1 MADWYGS
8 REQLMSLHGLD
19 TAMLGYGMSAAAFP
33 PIQPD
38 AYSHAHAHAAAAAAY
53 NFQRQ
58 PSVTPGFAHSC
69 FAPDQQWRQLPDGS
83 ILELRK
89 EKSRDAARSRRGKE
103 NYEFYELAKML
114 PLPAA
119 ITSQLD
125 KASIIRLTI
134 SYLKLREFT
143 LHGDPPW
150 PRDSSGN
157 KSLKSNRMY
166 NQTGGNLR
174 PRSMSGMTMDIFE
187 THQGTHILQSLDGFA
202 FSLAADGR
210 FLYVSETVSIYLGLS
225 QVEMTGSSV
234 FDYIHQQDHQELA
247 DQVGLTLATGQP
259 LPSPSSLGSEEGA
272 AGSQGTMNP
281 DGKPPLASSMTI
293 SSASMF
299 KGFDRAFCIR
309 MKSTLTKRGCHFKSS
324 GYRVVLILG
333 HLRPQYVFSHSRKN
347 PPQLMGLVALAI
359 ALPPPSVH
367 EVRLESDMFVTR
379 ITFDFRIAHCEP
391 KVTDLLDYTADE
403 LQGRSLYSLCHGQD
417 VEKLRKTHVDLIQKG
432 QVMSPY
438 FRILNKTGGYT
449 WMQTCATVVI
459 NSKNGDE
466 QNIICVNYIISGS
479 EYDSVVLD
487 QTQLDPALANMK
499 SDDLDYPNSAT
510 PEPSEA
516 SSGVVGEDTGGSPRA
531 SANTTG
537 GGAAQGGTRSP
548 SGPSEAIPTALR
560 GTPSIPL
567 DGSQIKTE
575 APGGLLTPMVNADI
589 AEESRGGCEGAPSPG
604 RHSAPPVSTP
614 GTPHARATPML
625 TTTPLE
631 ASPGATVAPT
641 RSDEG
646 TVRDLEAAMTRH
658 LPDDPTDFS
667 TDALL
672 KGGAT
677 SAAGGGAGQR
687 PTIQYVGGTSSQQ
700 ASAGLPASTLLRQ
713 LYASRESV
721 IRSSVQRSYYSDV
734 GSALP
739 TPPGS
744 ESYQDTM
751 FNKGHDFPYPGGG
764 LAGTG
769 YPDYHSAMT
778 PPSSVSPREKMAGD
792 CGDLRGT
799 SGTYLGEGGGM
810 PAQPVP
816 LKPQVY
822 SYGSSGVPLDSS
834 AYSTPLTDQAGLY
847 TPSSFHLYHSNTT
860 KTATSYD
867 SLRPGGT
874 WYAPSS

>member
-1 MADWYGS
+1 MPQGGDLFHYEPCQDTVALECT
-8 REQLMSLHGLD
+8 RLFTLD
-19 TAMLGYGMSAAAFP
+19 G
-33 PIQPD
+33 I
-38 AYSHAHAHAAAAAAY
+38 
-53 NFQRQ
+53 RQ
-58 PSVTPGFAHSC
+58 PLVSTMTATSVIMELSSPAKRKKSGSEDLTGQAAVNARLPGGPWSQLSHS

-114 PLPAA
+114 PLPPA

-150 PRDSSGN
+150 PRDMSNN
-157 KSLKSNRMY
+157 KSLKGTNI
-166 NQTGGNLR
+166 R
-174 PRSMSGMTMDIFE
+174 PRTMSGMTMDIFE
-187 THQGTHILQSLDGFA
+187 NHQGTHVLQSLDGFA
-202 FSLAADGR
+202 FTLAADGR
-210 FLYVSETVSIYLGLS
+210 FLYISETVSIYLGLS

-247 DQVGLTLATGQP
+247 DQLGLTLATGQP

-272 AGSQGTMNP
+272 TGSQGTMNP
-281 DGKPPLASSMTI
+281 DVATCMSLGANSQ
-293 SSASMF
+293 F
-299 KGFDRAFCIR
+299 KGYDRAFCIR
-309 MKSTLTKRGCHFKSS
+309 MKSTLTKRGCHFKTS
-324 GYRVVLILG
+324 GYRVVLVLG
-333 HLRPQYVFSHSRKN
+333 HLRPQYVFSHSRKST
-347 PPQLMGLVALAI
+347 PQLMGLVALAI

-379 ITFDFRIAHCEP
+379 LNFDFRIAHCEP
-391 KVTDLLDYTADE
+391 KVADLLDYAAEE

-417 VEKLRKTHVDLIQKG
+417 VERLRKTHIDLIQKG

-438 FRILNKTGGYT
+438 FRLLNKTGGYT
-449 WMQTCATVVI
+449 WVQICATVVV
-459 NSKNGDE
+459 NNKNGDE
-466 QNIICVNYIISGS
+466 QNIICVNYVISRA
-479 EYDSVVLD
+479 EYESLVLD

-499 SDDLDYPNSAT
+499 SDDLEYPNAAT
-510 PEPSEA
+510 PEPREGGSRA
-516 SSGVVGEDTGGSPRA
+516 VSEDTGGSPRPA
-531 SANTTG
+531 VSTSG
-537 GGAAQGGTRSP
+537 GGGGDTRSP
-548 SGPSEAIPTALR
+548 MGQTESITTPLR
-560 GTPSIPL
+560 GTPSVPL
-567 DGSQIKTE
+567 DGAQIKTE
-575 APGGLLTPMVNADI
+575 ATGGLLTPMGNADLP
-589 AEESRGGCEGAPSPG
+589 EDSSGGCERTSSPG
-604 RHSAPPVSTP
+604 HISEPPASTP
-614 GTPHARATPML
+614 GTPHARATPMM
-625 TTTPLE
+625 TTTPIE
-631 ASPGATVAPT
+631 ASPGANVPPPPHN
-641 RSDEG
+641 DEG
-646 TVRDLEAAMTRH
+646 AVRNLEAAMTRH
-658 LPDDPTDFS
+658 LPDDTTDFS

-677 SAAGGGAGQR
+677 STSMNNAGQR
-687 PTIQYVGGTSSQQ
+687 STIQWVGN
-700 ASAGLPASTLLRQ
+700 ASAQQTSALPASTLLRQ

-721 IRSSVQRSYYSDV
+721 IRSSVQRSYYSEM

-744 ESYQDTM
+744 EGYQDAM
-751 FNKGHDFPYPGGG
+751 FGKGHDFPYPGSG
-764 LAGTG
+764 LTASG

-792 CGDLRGT
+792 CGDLRGA
-799 SGTYLGEGGGM
+799 SAGYLGDGGGL

-834 AYSTPLTDQAGLY
+834 AYSAPLSDQAGLY
-847 TPSSFHLYHSNTT
+847 TPSSFHLYHANST
-860 KTATSYD
+860 KSTSSYD
-867 SLRPGGT
+867 SLRTGGS

>member
-19 TAMLGYGMSAAAFP
+19 TAMLGYGMGATAFP
-33 PIQPD
+33 AIQPD
-38 AYSHAHAHAAAAAAY
+38 AYSHAHAHAHAAAAAAY

-83 ILELRK
+83 IQELRK

-114 PLPAA
+114 PLPPA

-150 PRDSSGN
+150 PRDHISNN
-157 KSLKSNRMY
+157 KSLKASYRY
-166 NQTGGNLR
+166 SQTGGNIR

-187 THQGTHILQSLDGFA
+187 VHQGTHILQSLDGFA
-202 FSLAADGR
+202 FTLAADGR
-210 FLYVSETVSIYLGLS
+210 FLYISETVSIYLGLS
-225 QVEMTGSSV
+225 QVEMTGSNV
-234 FDYIHQQDHQELA
+234 FDYIHPQDHQELA
-247 DQVGLTLATGQP
+247 DQLGLTLATGQP

-272 AGSQGTMNP
+272 TGSQGTMNP
-281 DGKPPLASSMTI
+281 DGKPALASCMALN
-293 SSASMF
+293 SSSQY
-299 KGFDRAFCIR
+299 KGYDRAFCIR
-309 MKSTLTKRGCHFKSS
+309 MKSTLTKRGCHFKTS
-324 GYRVVLILG
+324 GYRVMLVLG
-333 HLRPQYVFSHSRKN
+333 HLRPQYIFSHSRKN

-391 KVTDLLDYTADE
+391 KVADLLDYTPDE

-438 FRILNKTGGYT
+438 FRLLNKTGGYT
-449 WMQTCATVVI
+449 WMQTCATVVV

-466 QNIICVNYIISGS
+466 QNIICVNYVISRA
-479 EYDSVVLD
+479 EYESLVLD
-487 QTQLDPALANMK
+487 QNQLDPALANMK
-499 SDDLDYPNSAT
+499 SDDIDYPNSAT
-510 PEPSEA
+510 PEPTEGGSR
-516 SSGVVGEDTGGSPRA
+516 VVGEDTSGSPR
-531 SANTTG
+531 SSINTTG
-537 GGAAQGGTRSP
+537 GGSGGTRSP
-548 SGPSEAIPTALR
+548 SGQSEPITTPLR
-560 GTPSIPL
+560 GTPSVPL
-567 DGSQIKTE
+567 DGAQIKTE
-575 APGGLLTPMVNADI
+575 APGGLLTPMGNADVT
-589 AEESRGGCEGAPSPG
+589 EDSRGGCEGAPSPG
-604 RHSAPPVSTP
+604 RVSEPPVSTP
-614 GTPHARATPML
+614 GTPHARATPMM

-631 ASPGATVAPT
+631 ASPGATVVPT
-641 RSDEG
+641 SRSDEG
-646 TVRDLEAAMTRH
+646 AVRDLEVAMTRH
-658 LPDDPTDFS
+658 LPDDPTD
-667 TDALL
+667 ALL
-672 KGGAT
+672 KGGGT
-677 SAAGGGAGQR
+677 STSLSSAGQR
-687 PTIQYVGGTSSQQ
+687 STIQWVGGTSGQQ
-700 ASAGLPASTLLRQ
+700 SASLPASTLLRQ
-713 LYASRESV
+713 LYANRESV
-721 IRSSVQRSYYSDV
+721 IRSSVQRSYYSEM

-744 ESYQDTM
+744 EGYQDTM
-751 FNKGHDFPYPGGG
+751 FGKGHDFPYPGGG
-764 LAGTG
+764 LTGSG

-799 SGTYLGEGGGM
+799 SGAYLGEGGGM

-822 SYGSSGVPLDSS
+822 SYGTSGVPLDSS
-834 AYSTPLTDQAGLY
+834 AYSTPIADQAGLY
-847 TPSSFHLYHSNTT
+847 TPSSFHLYHANTT
-860 KTATSYD
+860 KSTSSYD
-867 SLRPGGT
+867 SLRAGGS

>member
-19 TAMLGYGMSAAAFP
+19 TAMLGYGMGAAAFT
-33 PIQPD
+33 PIQPE

-69 FAPDQQWRQLPDGS
+69 FAPEQQWRQLPDGS

-114 PLPAA
+114 PLPPA

-134 SYLKLREFT
+134 SYLKLRDFT

-150 PRDSSGN
+150 PRDHHSGS
-157 KSLKSNRMY
+157 KTLKA
-166 NQTGGNLR
+166 GGNIR
-174 PRSMSGMTMDIFE
+174 PRTMSGMTMDIFE

-202 FSLAADGR
+202 FTLAADGR
-210 FLYVSETVSIYLGLS
+210 FLYISETVSIYLGLS

-247 DQVGLTLATGQP
+247 DQLGLTLATGQS
-259 LPSPSSLGSEEGA
+259 LPSPSSLGSEEGP

-281 DGKPPLASSMTI
+281 DVATCMAITSTSQH
-293 SSASMF
+293 
-299 KGFDRAFCIR
+299 KGYDRAFCIR

-347 PPQLMGLVALAI
+347 STTLMGLVALAI

-391 KVTDLLDYTADE
+391 KVADLLDYTPDE

-417 VEKLRKTHVDLIQKG
+417 VEKLRKTHVDLIEKG

-438 FRILNKTGGYT
+438 FRLLNKTGGYT

-459 NSKNGDE
+459 NNKNGDE
-466 QNIICVNYIISGS
+466 QNIICVNYIIRYGSGT
-479 EYDSVVLD
+479 EYDTLVMD

-499 SDDLDYPNSAT
+499 RDDLDYTNPAT
-510 PEPSEA
+510 PEPSEG
-516 SSGVVGEDTGGSPRA
+516 SCGVVGEESSSSPR
-531 SANTTG
+531 STANTTG
-537 GGAAQGGTRSP
+537 GGGGSIGTRSP
-548 SGPSEAIPTALR
+548 PTGGPTEQISTPLR
-560 GTPSIPL
+560 GTPSVPL
-567 DGSQIKTE
+567 DGAQIKTE
-575 APGGLLTPMVNADI
+575 APGGLLTPMGNADVI
-589 AEESRGGCEGAPSPG
+589 EDSRAGCERPPSPG
-604 RHSAPPVSTP
+604 RVSAPPVSTP
-614 GTPHARATPML
+614 GTPHARATPMM
-625 TTTPLE
+625 TTPIE
-631 ASPGATVAPT
+631 SSPSATTVVPPS

-646 TVRDLEAAMTRH
+646 AVRDLEAAMTRH
-658 LPDDPTDFS
+658 LPDDTTDFS

-672 KGGAT
+672 KGGGT
-677 SAAGGGAGQR
+677 STANTGTGQR
-687 PTIQYVGGTSSQQ
+687 STIQWVGGTSAQQ
-700 ASAGLPASTLLRQ
+700 GSSLPASTLLRQ

-744 ESYQDTM
+744 ESYQDSM
-751 FNKGHDFPYPGGG
+751 FGKGHDFPYPGGG
-764 LAGTG
+764 LTGSG

-778 PPSSVSPREKMAGD
+778 PPSSVSPREKMGGD
-792 CGDLRGT
+792 CGDLRAN
-799 SGTYLGEGGGM
+799 SGSYLADGAGGM

-816 LKPQVY
+816 LKPQLY

-834 AYSTPLTDQAGLY
+834 AYSAPLTDQAGLY
-847 TPSSFHLYHSNTT
+847 TPSSFHLYHANTAKST
-860 KTATSYD
+860 PSYD
-867 SLRPGGT
+867 GLRAGGS

>member
-19 TAMLGYGMSAAAFP
+19 TAMLGYGMGATAFP
-33 PIQPD
+33 AIQPD
-38 AYSHAHAHAAAAAAY
+38 AYSHAHAHAHAAAAAAY

-83 ILELRK
+83 IQELRK

-103 NYEFYELAKML
+103 NYEFYELAKQML
-114 PLPAA
+114 PLPPA

-150 PRDSSGN
+150 PRDHISNN
-157 KSLKSNRMY
+157 KSLKASYRY
-166 NQTGGNLR
+166 SQTGGNIR

-187 THQGTHILQSLDGFA
+187 VHQGTHILQSLDGFA
-202 FSLAADGR
+202 FTLAADGR
-210 FLYVSETVSIYLGLS
+210 FLYISETVSIYLGLS
-225 QVEMTGSSV
+225 QVEMTGSNV
-234 FDYIHQQDHQELA
+234 FDYIHPQDHQELA
-247 DQVGLTLATGQP
+247 DQLGLTLATGQP

-272 AGSQGTMNP
+272 TGSQGTMNP
-281 DGKPPLASSMTI
+281 DGKPALASCMALN
-293 SSASMF
+293 SSSQY
-299 KGFDRAFCIR
+299 KGYDRAFCIR
-309 MKSTLTKRGCHFKSS
+309 MKSTLTKRGCHFKTS
-324 GYRVVLILG
+324 GYRVMLVLG
-333 HLRPQYVFSHSRKN
+333 HLRPQYIFSHSRKN

-391 KVTDLLDYTADE
+391 KVADLLDYTPDE

-438 FRILNKTGGYT
+438 FRLLNKTGGYT
-449 WMQTCATVVI
+449 WMQTCATVVV

-466 QNIICVNYIISGS
+466 QNIICVNYVISRA
-479 EYDSVVLD
+479 EYESLVLD
-487 QTQLDPALANMK
+487 QNQLDPALANMK
-499 SDDLDYPNSAT
+499 SDDIDYPNSAT
-510 PEPSEA
+510 PEPTEGGSR
-516 SSGVVGEDTGGSPRA
+516 VVGEDTSGSPR
-531 SANTTG
+531 SSINTTG
-537 GGAAQGGTRSP
+537 GGSGGTRSP
-548 SGPSEAIPTALR
+548 SGQSEPITTPLR
-560 GTPSIPL
+560 GTPSVPL
-567 DGSQIKTE
+567 DGAQIKTE
-575 APGGLLTPMVNADI
+575 APGGLLTPMGNADVT
-589 AEESRGGCEGAPSPG
+589 EDSRGGCEGAPSPG
-604 RHSAPPVSTP
+604 RVSEPPVSTP
-614 GTPHARATPML
+614 GTPHARATPMM

-631 ASPGATVAPT
+631 ASPGATVVPT
-641 RSDEG
+641 SRSDEG
-646 TVRDLEAAMTRH
+646 AVRDLEVAMTRH
-658 LPDDPTDFS
+658 LPDDPTD
-667 TDALL
+667 ALL
-672 KGGAT
+672 KGGGT
-677 SAAGGGAGQR
+677 STSLSSAGQR
-687 PTIQYVGGTSSQQ
+687 STIQWVGGTSGQQ
-700 ASAGLPASTLLRQ
+700 SASLPASTLLRQ
-713 LYASRESV
+713 LYANRESV
-721 IRSSVQRSYYSDV
+721 IRSSVQRSYYSEM

-744 ESYQDTM
+744 EGYQDTM
-751 FNKGHDFPYPGGG
+751 FGKGHDFPYPGGG
-764 LAGTG
+764 LTGSG

-799 SGTYLGEGGGM
+799 SGAYLGEGGGM

-822 SYGSSGVPLDSS
+822 SYGTSGVPLDSS
-834 AYSTPLTDQAGLY
+834 AYSTPIADQAGLY
-847 TPSSFHLYHSNTT
+847 TPSSFHLYHANTT
-860 KTATSYD
+860 KSTSSYD
-867 SLRPGGT
+867 SLRAGGS

>member
-38 AYSHAHAHAAAAAAY
+38 AYSHAHAAAAAAY

-114 PLPAA
+114 PLPPA

-150 PRDSSGN
+150 PRDHVSAN
-157 KSLKSNRMY
+157 KSLKA
-166 NQTGGNLR
+166 GGNIR

-202 FSLAADGR
+202 FTLAADGR
-210 FLYVSETVSIYLGLS
+210 FLYISETVSIYLGLS

-247 DQVGLTLATGQP
+247 DQLGLTLATGQP

-272 AGSQGTMNP
+272 TGSQGTMNP
-281 DGKPPLASSMTI
+281 DGKLPLATCMALNNNSP
-293 SSASMF
+293 F
-299 KGFDRAFCIR
+299 KGYDRAFCIR

-333 HLRPQYVFSHSRKN
+333 HIRPQYVFSHSRKN

-391 KVTDLLDYTADE
+391 KVADLLDYTADE

-438 FRILNKTGGYT
+438 FRLLNKTGGYT

-459 NSKNGDE
+459 NNKNGDE
-466 QNIICVNYIISGS
+466 QNIICVNYVISRA
-479 EYDSVVLD
+479 EYESLVLD

-499 SDDLDYPNSAT
+499 SDDLDYPNSTT
-510 PEPSEA
+510 PEQTEG
-516 SSGVVGEDTGGSPRA
+516 SSRVVGEETGGSPR
-531 SANTTG
+531 SSINTTG
-537 GGAAQGGTRSP
+537 GGSGGTRSP
-548 SGPSEAIPTALR
+548 TGQSEPISTPLR
-560 GTPSIPL
+560 GTPSVPL
-567 DGSQIKTE
+567 DGAQIKTE
-575 APGGLLTPMVNADI
+575 APGGLLTPMGNADVT
-589 AEESRGGCEGAPSPG
+589 EDSGGGCEGASSPG
-604 RHSAPPVSTP
+604 CVSEPPVSTP
-614 GTPHARATPML
+614 GTPHARATPMM

-631 ASPGATVAPT
+631 SSPGATVVPPT

-646 TVRDLEAAMTRH
+646 AVRDLEAAMTRH
-658 LPDDPTDFS
+658 LPDDTTDFS

-672 KGGAT
+672 KSGCT
-677 SAAGGGAGQR
+677 STGISSTGQR
-687 PTIQYVGGTSSQQ
+687 STIQWVGGTSGQQ
-700 ASAGLPASTLLRQ
+700 SSSLPASTLLRQ

-721 IRSSVQRSYYSDV
+721 IRSSVQRSYYSEM

-744 ESYQDTM
+744 ESYQDAM
-751 FNKGHDFPYPGGG
+751 FSKGHDFPYPGGSLTG
-764 LAGTG
+764 SG

-792 CGDLRGT
+792 CGDLRGA
-799 SGTYLGEGGGM
+799 SGTYLGDGGGM

-834 AYSTPLTDQAGLY
+834 AYSAPLSDQAGLY
-847 TPSSFHLYHSNTT
+847 TPSSFHLYHANAAKSTS
-860 KTATSYD
+860 SYD
-867 SLRPGGT
+867 SLRAGGS